1 MKVLRPASKMSSTRP
16 EVLAL
21 DGKATRL
28 VAFADAEAPKAQQGR
43 MLPYFQQ
50 PELPAD
56 FKFMEPYIKG
66 YERDWK

>member
-16 EVLAL
+16 EVTI
-21 DGKATRL
+21 DGKTMKL
-28 VAFADAEAPKAQQGR
+28 VGFADAGAPKGQQQGR

-50 PELPAD
+50 PELPAN